1 MMMKLIRLVIYVSFV
16 HLFFIN
22 YVYAAVCTS
31 TPTKYEVT
39 MKKVEL
45 CTSSACTTTTVL
57 AEKDGTFD
65 IASASAGADVGSWI
79 TGYALEIG
87 TTYTHIKAT
96 ISSTFTIK
104 GTCEDDGAN
113 LLDANTW
120 CTTIGTPTVA
130 ASSGTSPAR
139 TAEVASSVAA
149 ADMSWMVPNKADA
162 DNGAFYGA
170 TVATTFEANGITKV
184 NDAAT
189 FTWIGALSSSYTPT
203 ATSAPKITIKFDV
216 TNQFQHTNDGANN
229 CGIYVKPPTVNV
241 TLAD

>member
-1 MMMKLIRLVIYVSFV
+1 MMKLIRLVIYVLFV

-96 ISSTFTIK
+96 INSTFTIK
-104 GTCEDDGAN
+104 GTCSNGEHG
-113 LLDANTW
+113 LDS

-130 ASSGTSPAR
+130 ASSGSSPAA

-149 ADMSWMVPNKADA
+149 ADMSWMVPNKADG
-162 DNGAFYGA
+162 DNGAFYGSS
-170 TVATTFEANGITKV
+170 VATTFEANGITKV

-203 ATSAPKITIKFDV
+203 ASSAPKITIKFDV
-216 TNQFQHTNDGANN
+216 TSQLQAAGVSNQ
-229 CGIYVKPPTVNV
+229 CGIYVKPPKVSV
-241 TLAD
+241 TLTD

>member
-1 MMMKLIRLVIYVSFV
+1 MMKLIRLVIYVFFV

-22 YVYAAVCTS
+22 YVYAHNACTS

-39 MKKVEL
+39 MKKVAL

-87 TTYTHIKAT
+87 TTYTHLQAT

-104 GTCEDDGAN
+104 GECEDASDHDIAN
-113 LLDANTW
+113 AY

-130 ASSGTSPAR
+130 ASSGTSPAI
-139 TAEVASSVAA
+139 TVSVAA
-149 ADMSWMVPNKADA
+149 SATPADMSWMVPNKADD
-162 DNGAFYGA
+162 DNGSFYG
-170 TVATTFEANGITKV
+170 TEVATTFDANGISKV
-184 NDAAT
+184 NDATT
-189 FTWIGALSSSYTPT
+189 FTWIGALTSSYTPT
-203 ATSAPKITIKFDV
+203 ATSAPKITLSFDV
-216 TNQFQHTNDGANN
+216 TNQFQHHSDGSAR
-229 CGIYVKPPTVNV
+229 CGIYVKPPTVAV